1 MIGTLSLSVVSDG
14 IDHERRELEPVLAS
28 VRPWRSRGAGSLA
41 GGSASGRG
49 VDDRF
54 DLSGQVAVITGGGT
68 GIGRA
73 AALVLSEHGADVV
86 LASRRVE
93 NLERVARE
101 VESGGR
107 RALVVPTDI
116 RDPAACRALID
127 RTVEEFGQVDIL
139 VNNGGGSR
147 MYELADWTL
156 DAFENM
162 IALNLRSVWLLSQA
176 AAAHM
181 VPRRRGTIV
190 NISSGA
196 GEMGLPYVAPYGAAK
211 AGVNNLTRS
220 MAAGLGRHGIRVNC
234 IAVGAVKSEGFL
246 RAMARAQRDPDEVGG
261 RNALGRAGMPDEIAY
276 PILFLVSDASSFLS
290 GETISVNGGPAVPT
304 ELVEQPR

>member
-1 MIGTLSLSVVSDG
+1 M
-14 IDHERRELEPVLAS
+14 
-28 VRPWRSRGAGSLA
+28 
-41 GGSASGRG
+41 
-49 VDDRF
+49 DDRF
-54 DLSGQVAVITGGGT
+54 DLGGQVAVITGGGT
-68 GIGRA
+68 GIGA
-73 AALVLSEHGADVV
+73 ATARLLSDHGADVV

-101 VESGGR
+101 VEQRGR

-116 RDPAACRALID
+116 RDPAACTALIA
-127 RTVEEFGQVDIL
+127 RTVETFGQIDIL

-147 MYELADWTL
+147 MRALEDWTL
-156 DAFENM
+156 EGWEDM

-181 VPRRRGTIV
+181 VGRGRGTIV

-196 GEMGLPYVAPYGAAK
+196 SEMGLPYVAPYGAAK

-220 MAAGLGRHGIRVNC
+220 LAAGLGPHGIRVNC

-246 RAMARAQRDPDEVGG
+246 RAMGRAGRDPDEVGS
-261 RNALGRAGMPDEIAY
+261 RNALRRAGLPDEIAY

-290 GETISVNGGPAVPT
+290 GETISVNGGPSVPT
-304 ELVEQPR
+304 ELAEQAP

>member
-1 MIGTLSLSVVSDG
+1 VGV
-14 IDHERRELEPVLAS
+14 A
-28 VRPWRSRGAGSLA
+28 
-41 GGSASGRG
+41 

-54 DLSGQVAVITGGGT
+54 ALDGQIAVITGGGT

-73 AALVLSEHGADVV
+73 AAHVLSEHGADVV

-93 NLERVARE
+93 NLERVAGE
-101 VESGGR
+101 VRARGR
-107 RALVVPTDI
+107 RVLVVPTDI
-116 RDPAACRALID
+116 RDPAACQALID
-127 RTVEEFGQVDIL
+127 RTIAEFGQIDIL

-147 MYELADWTL
+147 MHALADWTL
-156 DAFENM
+156 DGWENM

-181 VPRRRGTIV
+181 VPRRRGAIV

-220 MAAGLGRHGIRVNC
+220 MAAGLGPHGIRVNC

-246 RAMARAQRDPDEVGG
+246 RAMARAGRDPDEVGG
-261 RNALGRAGMPDEIAY
+261 RNAIRRAGLPEEIAY
-276 PILFLVSDASSFLS
+276 PILFLVSEASSFLS
-290 GETISVNGGPAVPT
+290 GETIAVNGGPAVPT
-304 ELVEQPR
+304 ELEEQNP

>member
-1 MIGTLSLSVVSDG
+1 M
-14 IDHERRELEPVLAS
+14 
-28 VRPWRSRGAGSLA
+28 
-41 GGSASGRG
+41 
-49 VDDRF
+49 DDRF

-73 AALVLSEHGADVV
+73 AALVLCEHGADVV
-86 LASRRVE
+86 LASRRVD
-93 NLERVARE
+93 NLDRVAKEVRE
-101 VESGGR
+101 RGR

-116 RDPAACRALID
+116 REPAACQALID
-127 RTVEEFGQVDIL
+127 RTIAEFGQIDIL

-156 DAFENM
+156 EAWENM

-181 VPRRRGTIV
+181 VPRRRGAIV

-196 GEMGLPYVAPYGAAK
+196 SEMGLPYVAPYGAAK

-220 MAAGLGRHGIRVNC
+220 MAAGLGPFGIRVNC
-234 IAVGAVKSEGFL
+234 IAVGAVKSEGFI
-246 RAMARAQRDPDEVGG
+246 RAMARAGRDPDEVGG
-261 RNALGRAGMPDEIAY
+261 RNAVRRAGLPEEIAY
-276 PILFLVSDASSFLS
+276 PILFLVSEASSFLS

-304 ELVEQPR
+304 EMVEQQ

>member
-1 MIGTLSLSVVSDG
+1 
-14 IDHERRELEPVLAS
+14 
-28 VRPWRSRGAGSLA
+28 
-41 GGSASGRG
+41 

-68 GIGRA
+68 GIGA
-73 AALVLSEHGADVV
+73 ATAHLLSAHGADVV

-93 NLERVARE
+93 NLERVAAE
-101 VESGGR
+101 VEQRGR

-116 RDPAACRALID
+116 RDPAACAALIA
-127 RTVEEFGQVDIL
+127 RTIDTFGQIDIL

-147 MYELADWTL
+147 MRALEDWTL
-156 DAFENM
+156 EGWEDM

-181 VPRRRGTIV
+181 TARGRGTIV

-196 GEMGLPYVAPYGAAK
+196 SEMGLPYVAPYGAAK

-220 MAAGLGRHGIRVNC
+220 LAAGLGPHGIRVNC

-246 RAMARAQRDPDEVGG
+246 RAMGRAGRDPDEVGS
-261 RNALGRAGMPDEIAY
+261 RNALRRAGLPEEIAY
-276 PILFLVSDASSFLS
+276 PILFLVSEASSFLS
-290 GETISVNGGPAVPT
+290 GETISVNGGPSVPT
-304 ELVEQPR
+304 ELAEQTP

>member
-1 MIGTLSLSVVSDG
+1 
-14 IDHERRELEPVLAS
+14 
-28 VRPWRSRGAGSLA
+28 
-41 GGSASGRG
+41 
-49 VDDRF
+49 VDEKF
-54 DLSGQVAVITGGGT
+54 SLSGQVAVITGGGT

-73 AALVLSEHGADVV
+73 AAHVLSEHGADVV

-101 VESGGR
+101 VGERGR

-116 RDPAACRALID
+116 RDPAACHALID
-127 RTVEEFGQVDIL
+127 RTIEEFGQIDIL

-147 MYELADWTL
+147 MRALGDWTL
-156 DAFENM
+156 EGWDDM

-181 VPRRRGTIV
+181 VPRGRGAIV

-220 MAAGLGRHGIRVNC
+220 LAAGLGPHGIRVNC

-246 RAMARAQRDPDEVGG
+246 RAMARAGRDPDEVGS
-261 RNALGRAGMPDEIAY
+261 RNAVRRAGLPEEIAY
-276 PILFLVSDASSFLS
+276 PILFLVSEASSFLS
-290 GETISVNGGPAVPT
+290 GETIAVNGGPSVPT
-304 ELVEQPR
+304 ELEEQSP

>member
-1 MIGTLSLSVVSDG
+1 VP
-14 IDHERRELEPVLAS
+14 R
-28 VRPWRSRGAGSLA
+28 VRN
-41 GGSASGRG
+41 GGGV
-49 VDDRF
+49 VDDKF
-54 DLSGQVAVITGGGT
+54 DLLG
-68 GIGRA
+68 
-73 AALVLSEHGADVV
+73 EHGADVV

-101 VESGGR
+101 VEERGR

-116 RDPAACRALID
+116 RDAAACQALID
-127 RTVEEFGQVDIL
+127 QTIEVFGQIDIL

-147 MYELADWTL
+147 MHQLADWTL
-156 DAFENM
+156 DGWENM

-181 VPRRRGTIV
+181 VPRRRGSIV

-196 GEMGLPYVAPYGAAK
+196 GETGLPYVAPYGAAK

-220 MAAGLGRHGIRVNC
+220 LAAGLGPHGIRVNC

-246 RAMARAQRDPDEVGG
+246 RAMSRAGRDPDEVGS
-261 RNALGRAGMPDEIAY
+261 RNAIRRAGTPDEIAY
-276 PILFLVSDASSFLS
+276 PILFLVSEASSFLS
-290 GETISVNGGPAVPT
+290 GETIGINGGPSVPT
-304 ELVEQPR
+304 ELEEQTP